1 DLERTEDRLK
11 IATSKLEEASKAA
24 DEAER
29 YAFYVAALNR
39 RMTLLEEELERA
51 EERLK
56 IATEKLEEATHN
68 VDESERARKSM
79 ETRSQQDE
87 ERANFLETQ
96 VDEAKV
102 IAEDA
107 DRKYEEV
114 RKIPATV
121 TNLRLR
127 IPKPDPVLRGARKS
141 LENRVDVDEDRCAE
155 LETKLREAQALLH
168 ETESKSE
175 EVPNNLPHT
184 KPTEPGYNPGFVE
197 DAVHPNKGQ

>member
-1 DLERTEDRLK
+1 
-11 IATSKLEEASKAA
+11 
-24 DEAER
+24 
-29 YAFYVAALNR
+29 
-39 RMTLLEEELERA
+39 MTLLEEELERA

-107 DRKYEEV
+107 DRKYEE
-114 RKIPATV
+114 RTF
-121 TNLRLR
+121 TSQ
-127 IPKPDPVLRGARKS
+127 ARPCS
-141 LENRVDVDEDRCAE
+141 IEWCACVANWFDCIELENRWRIESTWTKIVVLNSRRNYVKRKHYCMKLKARVKSVRKVMENRSFQDEERAN
-155 LETKLREAQALLH
+155 TIEAQLKEAQMLAEEADRKYDEARQSAIVYTYPPRSVCELLRR
-168 ETESKSE
+168 
-175 EVPNNLPHT
+175 
-184 KPTEPGYNPGFVE
+184 
-197 DAVHPNKGQ
+197 

>member
-1 DLERTEDRLK
+1 
-11 IATSKLEEASKAA
+11 
-24 DEAER
+24 
-29 YAFYVAALNR
+29 
-39 RMTLLEEELERA
+39 MTLLEEELERA

-68 VDESERARKSM
+68 VDESERLVASLRAAGQQLPTACRNVQSNCDYASSTPLILCVLCSARKSM

-114 RKIPATV
+114 C
-121 TNLRLR
+121 
-127 IPKPDPVLRGARKS
+127 
-141 LENRVDVDEDRCAE
+141 DR
-155 LETKLREAQALLH
+155 Q
-168 ETESKSE
+168 
-175 EVPNNLPHT
+175 P
-184 KPTEPGYNPGFVE
+184 PGFM
-197 DAVHPNKGQ
+197 

>member
-1 DLERTEDRLK
+1 MDGEKAVLDVEAEAEVAALNRRIVLVEEDLERTEDRLK

-29 YAFYVAALNR
+29 LAEAEVAALNR

-114 RKIPATV
+114 C
-121 TNLRLR
+121 
-127 IPKPDPVLRGARKS
+127 
-141 LENRVDVDEDRCAE
+141 DR
-155 LETKLREAQALLH
+155 Q
-168 ETESKSE
+168 
-175 EVPNNLPHT
+175 P
-184 KPTEPGYNPGFVE
+184 PGFM
-197 DAVHPNKGQ
+197 

>member
-1 DLERTEDRLK
+1 
-11 IATSKLEEASKAA
+11 
-24 DEAER
+24 
-29 YAFYVAALNR
+29 
-39 RMTLLEEELERA
+39 MTLLEEELERA

-114 RKIPATV
+114 RNYRNRHP
-121 TNLRLR
+121 LRFR
-127 IPKPDPVLRGARKS
+127 ARKS

-175 EVPNNLPHT
+175 EVYISTP
-184 KPTEPGYNPGFVE
+184 Y
-197 DAVHPNKGQ
+197 